1 LIHWTETTKAGGQIG
16 KPIAEQL
23 VQGGKHTVTA
33 ITRAGSKSNIAPG
46 TKAVSVDYNN
56 QASIV
61 AALKGNEFLLITLAL
76 GAPED
81 TQRKLVE
88 AAAKAGVQYVLTN
101 AYGVDVYGK
110 PGLQDALPVGKA
122 IVENIEHA
130 AHSGLTWFS
139 MFTGP
144 WYEYSLSYGA
154 DLLGIDKKNRTAT
167 FFDDGKKPIK
177 FTTISQLVR
186 AAVAL
191 LNLKVLPDNKNDK
204 SVTLSQFFNRPV
216 YVSSFHPSQ
225 ADILESIKRVTGKEE
240 SEWRVSYESGKER
253 YEDGMKLISEGN
265 PAGFAKAIFASPH
278 TTFRPT
284 FLARN
289 HSTFVHNNV
298 SKLTAYCTTGNLWRQ
313 DY

>member
-1 LIHWTETTKAGGQIG
+1 MRLAC
-16 KPIAEQL
+16 
-23 VQGGKHTVTA
+23 
-33 ITRAGSKSNIAPG
+33 RSK
-46 TKAVSVDYNN
+46 DQ
-56 QASIV
+56 QASASVPTQPIGGARGR
-61 AALKGNEFLLITLAL
+61 AAPHWRAKSLKPSSSRKGNEFLLIILAL

-81 TQRKLVE
+81 THRKLVE

-130 AHSGLTWFS
+130 GSSGLTWFS
-139 MFTGP
+139 MFTALG
-144 WYEYSLSYGA
+144 YEYGLSYGT

-167 FFDDGKKPIK
+167 FFDDGKKPIE

-191 LNLKVLPDNKNDK
+191 LNLEVLPDNKNDK

-240 SEWRVSYESGKER
+240 SEWRVSYESGKQS

-265 PAGFAKAIFASPH
+265 PAGFAKAIFARAH
-278 TTFRPT
+278 YAGY
-284 FLARN
+284 LAPVDELYAKYDREG
-289 HSTFVHNNV
+289 
-298 SKLTAYCTTGNLWRQ
+298 LQAAR
-313 DY
+313 